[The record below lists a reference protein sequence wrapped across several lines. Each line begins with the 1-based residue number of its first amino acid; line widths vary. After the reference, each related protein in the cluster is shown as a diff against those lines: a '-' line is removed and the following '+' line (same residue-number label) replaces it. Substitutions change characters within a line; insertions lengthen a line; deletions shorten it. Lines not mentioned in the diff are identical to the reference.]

1 MNSRLNFAAVL
12 ALGLNLAAPGIAGA
26 DDSDPPARVARLD
39 LVEGSAALQ
48 PAGSS
53 AWLEDLVNRPLSSG
67 DKLMCDSGSRA
78 ELHVGSTAI
87 RIGEETALQIVNIG
101 DQIIQLGLS
110 SGTMILRVRRL
121 GTNETIEVDTPNVA
135 VTVLAPGDYRID
147 VDASAEVVDVAVVSG
162 YAEVT
167 GQTQD
172 FTLNSQQQGEFSG
185 GETLAVNFG
194 DLAPAAAL
202 AEWSASRDATEDD
215 LLSSNYVSPEATGY
229 QDLDENGTWQEAP
242 DYGMVWQPQVSIAW
256 VPYQVGRW
264 EWIRPWGWTWIDAAA
279 WGYAPFHYGR
289 WVYVNSAWCWAPGN
303 PGLPQVYAPALVA
316 WLGGPGI
323 AWVALADKE
332 PYQPPYHASAPYI
345 RRLNAASGSASAPGA
360 AAPGRA
366 PHFVNQAIPGAVSAV
381 ALETFASGRPLN
393 SSLLHLDAHD
403 TSGLPGSPAAAPP
416 APAQSALRGPNP
428 MRAALARSSA
438 ALFAHA
444 LVARTGARRTAMSGP
459 SPPPI
464 NLVPAQAVALHA
476 RREAGFVAGRSAP
489 STPAGGS
496 VSESPAGAAARGERS
511 GNAGQSENRSK
522 ARVPVAA
529 PAAAQNSGAEPV
541 AQKSAPKA
549 AAAPKDPR
557 KAKPEPR

>member
-264 EWIRPWGWTWIDAAA
+264 EWIRPWGWT
-279 WGYAPFHYGR
+279 
-289 WVYVNSAWCWAPGN
+289 
-303 PGLPQVYAPALVA
+303 
-316 WLGGPGI
+316 
-323 AWVALADKE
+323 
-332 PYQPPYHASAPYI
+332 
-345 RRLNAASGSASAPGA
+345 GSMRPRGDTHRFIMGA
-360 AAPGRA
+360 
-366 PHFVNQAIPGAVSAV
+366 
-381 ALETFASGRPLN
+381 
-393 SSLLHLDAHD
+393 
-403 TSGLPGSPAAAPP
+403 GS
-416 APAQSALRGPNP
+416 
-428 MRAALARSSA
+428 
-438 ALFAHA
+438 
-444 LVARTGARRTAMSGP
+444 T
-459 SPPPI
+459 
-464 NLVPAQAVALHA
+464 
-476 RREAGFVAGRSAP
+476 
-489 STPAGGS
+489 
-496 VSESPAGAAARGERS
+496 
-511 GNAGQSENRSK
+511 
-522 ARVPVAA
+522 
-529 PAAAQNSGAEPV
+529 
-541 AQKSAPKA
+541 
-549 AAAPKDPR
+549 
-557 KAKPEPR
+557 